1 MLSGGVA
8 ITIFYIACFRAVGRG
23 LDDVS
28 NNRLTLGRKG
38 KVIPPKWYKGHPPPP
53 PPHTHTPHPTHE
65 FSICWS
71 ILKRSILPSEESL

>member
-38 KVIPPKWYKGHPPPP
+38 KVIPPKWYKGHPPPH
-53 PPHTHTPHPTHE
+53 PHTHTHPTPPMS
-65 FSICWS
+65 F
-71 ILKRSILPSEESL
+71 RYVGVF